1 MVVFLYIYFLPIF
14 ALVGM
19 LYQIS
24 IDIYLKSYYTHR
36 LCYSLTYVWLEYMWS
51 IRVADTG
58 VILVGL
64 VMWGTKP
71 WDITSSKNS
80 LVF

>member
-1 MVVFLYIYFLPIF
+1 MIIIPE
-14 ALVGM
+14 
-19 LYQIS
+19 
-24 IDIYLKSYYTHR
+24 LK
-36 LCYSLTYVWLEYMWS
+36 LTYVWLEYMWS

>member
-1 MVVFLYIYFLPIF
+1 MIIIPE
-14 ALVGM
+14 
-19 LYQIS
+19 
-24 IDIYLKSYYTHR
+24 LK
-36 LCYSLTYVWLEYMWS
+36 LAYVWLEYIWY
-51 IRVADTG
+51 IRVADIG

-80 LVF
+80 FFFYGCQNLVD